1 MRCYL
6 PTLDIVDNP
15 DNHALNIKSE
25 LLMPFFMQTSFKLKM
40 VMSRLNIES
49 WFTTFKTDSYPEIL
63 RSNDDNT
70 FICPS

>member
-49 WFTTFKTDSYPEIL
+49 WFTTFKTDSFPEIL